1 MHRKRNTNGRALWTT
16 SAGCG
21 QVSTKLCGQ
30 PKKSRLGNAA
40 HKRGGRRVASRGT
53 CTTSTKPQ
61 SLKHPPISPSPMPR
75 QGLRSGLQG
84 LVSLS
89 LWYHKD
95 NALKRRRRPQSKIVE
110 MTVSINDLKEASRHI
125 SASSRQQGLPFS
137 ISKLALKVL
146 YVWTSSTCHH
156 HLSKKLSTGWTQSKS
171 QPSKPSTQLDP
182 MTPTLRVGGQ
192 GGSTL
197 LLF

>member
-1 MHRKRNTNGRALWTT
+1 M
-16 SAGCG
+16 SAQCG
-21 QVSTKLCGQ
+21 QHQRVVDKSAQ
-30 PKKSRLGNAA
+30 NSVDNPKKSRPANAA
-40 HKRGGRRVASRGT
+40 HERGGRMVASKGT
-53 CTTSTKPQ
+53 CTTSTNNQ
-61 SLKHPPISPSPMPR
+61 SLKQAPIQCTPMPR
-75 QGLRSGLQG
+75 QGIKTGLQG
-84 LVSLS
+84 IVSLS
-89 LWYHKD
+89 LWYDKD

-110 MTVSINDLKEASRHI
+110 MTVDIDDLKKASRHI
-125 SASSRQQGLPFS
+125 TASSSQQGLPFS

-146 YVWTSSTCHH
+146 YVRTSSTCHH
-156 HLSKKLSTGWTQSKS
+156 HLSKKLSTGWTQFQS